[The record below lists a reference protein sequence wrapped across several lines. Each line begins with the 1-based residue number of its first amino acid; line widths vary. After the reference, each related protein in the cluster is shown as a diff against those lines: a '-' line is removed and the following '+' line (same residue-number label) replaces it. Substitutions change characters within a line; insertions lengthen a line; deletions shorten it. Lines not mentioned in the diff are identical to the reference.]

1 MAVSGGSADG
11 SIVAS
16 VAGVGVSPVGE
27 ANGGDPERVGV
38 SGGVSVVTVAGA
50 FSGNVG
56 SAVGATVPVI
66 TCVGATVGCVPLTG
80 VLATGLVGTA
90 VTAGKGVPVT
100 TTVLVGVTIVSPA
113 PGFTAVTVT
122 GAVTVM
128 GSVSTPAL
136 VGVFTGTLVATAGW
150 ACTPGTK
157 IAMPDWML
165 LAETK
170 QLTWAR

>member
-38 SGGVSVVTVAGA
+38 SGGVSVAAAGVASEPA
-50 FSGNVG
+50 G
-56 SAVGATVPVI
+56 SAVGATVPVV
-66 TCVGATVGCVPLTG
+66 TCVSATVGCVPLTG

-113 PGFTAVTVT
+113 PGLTAVTVS

-136 VGVFTGTLVATAGW
+136 AGVFTGTLVATAGC

-157 IAMPDWML
+157 IAMPV
-165 LAETK
+165 
-170 QLTWAR
+170 